1 MLVFGITNA
10 TVAISMFSFNF
21 CWIFIDIYQ
30 AATIANVDHSGRYVA
45 LLPAAQGLGNF
56 IGPNAAASVLAF
68 SLGYESVFIMCAAAS
83 IIAMFVY
90 LSMYLMLRRKIPAL
104 ADAS

>member
-1 MLVFGITNA
+1 MLVFGITNT
-10 TVAISMFSFNF
+10 TVAISMFSFKF

-56 IGPNAAASVLAF
+56 IGPNAEA
-68 SLGYESVFIMCAAAS
+68 
-83 IIAMFVY
+83 
-90 LSMYLMLRRKIPAL
+90 
-104 ADAS
+104 